1 MEILFYILVFLLSF
15 ILFKFLF
22 PNKSKNLPPSIPSL
36 PIIGHLYLFKKPL
49 HKTLAFLS
57 SIYGPVLYL
66 KFGVRPVL
74 VISSPSGV
82 EECLTNKNDIIF
94 ANRPRL
100 LMGKVLGHDYTTMLW
115 APYGPHWI
123 NLRRISAIHILS
135 TNRIQTFAD
144 VRMHEVKCMIE
155 RLSRSQWEY
164 RRVEMTAMVFELTLN
179 NMMRMIAG
187 KRYYGENMEEIAEA
201 KQFKEIVKETLSC
214 SGASDVGDFL
224 PVLRWIGIKGFEK
237 KVLRIKEI
245 RDKFL
250 QTLIDERRRLRNSAS
265 GEEQQNTLIDILL
278 SLQETDPDYHT
289 NEMIR
294 GFIWIMFAAGTETS
308 ACTMEWAMSLLLNNP
323 HVLIKAQEEID
334 NIIDKGRLIDESDI
348 NYQRNPSDCVVG
360 GYNVPGCTMLLV
372 NVWAIQNDPK
382 LWDEPT
388 VFKPERF
395 ESIGGTRDT
404 FKFLPF
410 GLGRRGCPGE
420 GLAMHAIGLTLGALL
435 QCFDWQRVGKEMV
448 DMTYPLH
455 IYTLTMTTG
464 KGLTLPKAKSLD
476 AMCRPRSNA
485 ISIIS
490 SM

>member
-1 MEILFYILVFLLSF
+1 
-15 ILFKFLF
+15 
-22 PNKSKNLPPSIPSL
+22 
-36 PIIGHLYLFKKPL
+36 
-49 HKTLAFLS
+49 
-57 SIYGPVLYL
+57 
-66 KFGVRPVL
+66 
-74 VISSPSGV
+74 
-82 EECLTNKNDIIF
+82 
-94 ANRPRL
+94 
-100 LMGKVLGHDYTTMLW
+100 MGKVLGHDYTTMLW
-115 APYGPHWI
+115 APYGPHWRS
-123 NLRRISAIHILS
+123 LRRISAIHILS

-155 RLSRSQWEY
+155 RLSRSQSEY
-164 RRVEMTAMVFELTLN
+164 RRVEMTAMFFELTLN

-187 KRYYGENMEEIAEA
+187 KRYYGENMEEIVEA

-245 RDKFL
+245 RDKYL

-323 HVLIKAQEEID
+323 HVLKKAQEEID
-334 NIIDKGRLIDESDI
+334 NNIDKGRLIDESDVNKLPYLQSI
-348 NYQRNPSDCVVG
+348 IKETLRMYPPGPLLPHESSEECVVG

-435 QCFDWQRVGKEMV
+435 QCFDWQRVGKEMM
-448 DMTYPLH
+448 D
-455 IYTLTMTTG
+455 MTTG